1 MSGFFAATVL
11 ALAFY
16 LFLSFGSGTDIFY
29 WSYMEA
35 GLGVLFAVLSGVFAQ
50 RVFNG
55 LGIKPTNKCFNPK
68 RWLLFAIY
76 VFGPFLFA
84 LTKANLDVAYR
95 VLTGKIKPGIVR
107 IKPGLKSSFATT
119 LLANSITLTPGTL
132 TVDIGK
138 DNELFVHWINVEDK
152 EPKAELVCGSFAEW
166 ARRIA
171 E

>member
-1 MSGFFAATVL
+1 MSGFVIATIL
-11 ALAFY
+11 ALVFY

-35 GLGVLFAVLSGVFAQ
+35 GLGLLFAVLAGMFAQ
-50 RVFNG
+50 RVFKK
-55 LGIKPTNKCFNPK
+55 LGVNPSYKCFNPW
-68 RWLLFAIY
+68 RWLLFVVYI
-76 VFGPFLFA
+76 FGPFLFA

-95 VLTGKIKPGIVR
+95 VLTGRIKPGIVR
-107 IKPGLKSSFATT
+107 IKPALKSGFATT

-138 DNELFVHWINVEDK
+138 DNELFVHWINVKDK
-152 EPKAELVCGSFAEW
+152 EPKTEQVCGSFAKW